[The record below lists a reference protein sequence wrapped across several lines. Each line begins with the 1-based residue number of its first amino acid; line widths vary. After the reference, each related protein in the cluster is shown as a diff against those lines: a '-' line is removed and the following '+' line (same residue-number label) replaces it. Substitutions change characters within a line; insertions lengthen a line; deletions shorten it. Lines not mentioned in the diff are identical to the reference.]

1 MSLLPPPPAP
11 QQQRRAVGAAVGA
24 APPSRGRGLYS
35 DAVGLRPD
43 VRIEPSR
50 HPTTSVGLHDGPKF
64 APQHRAVAAP
74 AALDIDAMVA
84 ARLSATGAGDKPNAM
99 RRPDLYKSMPA
110 DPAPAAANR
119 ASMFRNK
126 AAARGADA
134 ARAARGA
141 ARGAANGIA
150 SGIMGAYNR
159 ASEGLKEMNAEDKL
173 TGMDAYDYGMFSNV
187 ESYELLTKKK
197 KTTTVYFKKEGAPMA
212 RSVIV
217 PPDNALPNGKHGIA
231 LLATVDKSW
240 KTDRFHVDKGDKVKV
255 FGTGKTEDYPYAVNS
270 VHREL
275 QNGAGTFYEDAR
287 NKWFEKITAGGE
299 ESIQRMGGKNGKLTG
314 GTLTRVRDSADTP
327 GEAFVLSV
335 AKLQHDAQTHTVYNY
350 TNQGTQ
356 EQTASGPHDLCMGS
370 AATVPVANAPAHI
383 KALVG
388 DYFLTLVG
396 NEVGVDPSDQSA
408 RAALNEQ
415 DELDKPYVIPVA
427 SQYDQTRVEFQDLKS
442 LGFVG
447 GSLHALSGLL
457 VVPTPNPGDE
467 SGKAAWSTLL
477 GGNANEGEKT
487 HLCHWSRFFPG
498 QFAPLMPV
506 GSQEYDGV
514 EKVPGEDGRL
524 QYDLKDEYGQH
535 LYGTKIPGKNAN
547 QMYGSSH
554 SLASYGAIVTALTY
568 AAADALVSFSA
579 EEVKTRQEADPVALD
594 HPEGYLKREQDPKAK
609 YTIEME
615 VQRTVVL
622 PNLIATKS
630 QALHEMWGDTKPLD
644 APPSKTDLTFNWTQG
659 YAQSKFACAV
669 LGLYHGANGLE
680 ISKHAL
686 MMPRQFSQGLAKD
699 VAPEPISVRSMPKIW
714 LHDGEH
720 LHNAL
725 PNAMRGDGLDLRFLW
740 CAMKLTQRC
749 MNASLGSVR
758 VSGVSSALS
767 SLKGNKSIST
777 ETKSKYRMLLSS
789 RNYMDAS
796 QSLDGERAKSFVLST
811 FGRKKTKAYG
821 ESADDCCGAEPFADY
836 DELPDELREALVDA
850 MAEDQL

>member
-11 QQQRRAVGAAVGA
+11 QQQRRAVGA
-24 APPSRGRGLYS
+24 PPSRGRGLYS
-35 DAVGLRPD
+35 DAIGLHPD
-43 VRIEPSR
+43 VRIEPSL

-84 ARLSATGAGDKPNAM
+84 ARLSTGAGEKGDQPNPERRIDK
-99 RRPDLYKSMPA
+99 YKKNPMASTFR
-110 DPAPAAANR
+110 NR
-119 ASMFRNK
+119 APRK
-126 AAARGADA
+126 DDEAASAVR
-134 ARAARGA
+134 RAASGA
-141 ARGAANGIA
+141 AGAIA
-150 SGIMGAYNR
+150 SGIMGAYSR

-187 ESYELLTKKK
+187 ESYELTTKKNK
-197 KTTTVYFKKEGAPMA
+197 KTTVYFKKDGAPMA

-217 PPDNALPNGKHGIA
+217 PKENALPNGDHGIA

-240 KTDRFHVDKGDKVKV
+240 KTGRFHVDKVDKVKV

-270 VHREL
+270 AHREL
-275 QNGAGTFYEDAR
+275 QNGTGTFYKDAR
-287 NKWFEKITAGGE
+287 NKWFGKIKALGE
-299 ESIQRMGGKNGKLTG
+299 ESIERMGGKNGKLTG

-327 GEAFVLSV
+327 GESFVLSV
-335 AKLQHDAQTHTVYNY
+335 AKLQNDAQTHTVYNY
-350 TNQGTQ
+350 TGTGTL

-370 AATVPVANAPAHI
+370 AETVPVANAPAHI

-388 DYFLTLVG
+388 DHFLMMLAR
-396 NEVGVDPSDQSA
+396 EVGVDPS
-408 RAALNEQ
+408 NESTRNDFNQ
-415 DELDKPYVIPVA
+415 QEELDKPYVIPVA
-427 SQYDQTRVEFQDLKS
+427 SKYNQTSVELQDLES

-457 VVPTPNPGDE
+457 VVPTPNPAVA
-467 SGKAAWSTLL
+467 SGEAAWSTLL
-477 GGNANEGEKT
+477 GGNAKKEGEKT

-514 EKVPGEDGRL
+514 VKVRDQSGKL

-535 LYGTKIPGKNAN
+535 LYGTKMPGENAD

-579 EEVKTRQEADPVALD
+579 EEVQDRQKQKPVALD
-594 HPEGYLKREQDPKAK
+594 DPEGYLKREKDPKAK

-622 PNLIATKS
+622 PDLIATKS
-630 QALHEMWGDTKPLD
+630 QALHTMWGDTKPLD
-644 APPSKTDLTFNWTQG
+644 APPAATDLTFNWTKE

-669 LGLYHGANGLE
+669 LGLYHGDNGLE

-725 PNAMRGDGLDLRFLW
+725 PKAMRGDGLDLRFLW

-749 MNASLGSVR
+749 MNASLGSVH

-767 SLKGNKSIST
+767 SLKGNKSVST

-796 QSLDGERAKSFVLST
+796 KSLDGERAKSFVLST
-811 FGRKKTKAYG
+811 FGRKKSQPAG
-821 ESADDCCGAEPFADY
+821 ESADACCDAEPFADY
-836 DELPDELREALVDA
+836 DELPDELREALMEA
-850 MAEDQL
+850 MAKDQL